1 MHLTMSKSMY
11 KQASAPS
18 PRVTIQEV
26 ARRAR
31 VSPSTVSNLLNGRDD
46 RMRASTRRRVLAA
59 IEELGYQPNS
69 AARQLRTG
77 QVKTI
82 GLVVPSVA
90 NPFWGSFAKA
100 VEGQA
105 LEFDQQILLCN
116 SERDPARE
124 RAYVDELWAGGVRA
138 VIIGSSLPSFD
149 HLRSAMERGMRLVA
163 FDREPQLGDPPGL
176 VTVSVDNRL
185 GGIMATRHLL
195 SLGHQNVGFISGAI
209 ATVSR
214 RQRLAGY
221 SEALRDAG
229 VPLRTELVW
238 AEGPSDDFG
247 DVNSADR
254 GQQGMKALLRI
265 KNPPSAVVAIND
277 MYAIGACAAAHKEGL
292 RVPQDVSV
300 VGFDDIMIAAFYNPP
315 LTTIRQPLEEM
326 SRYAVEAIQRLQAD
340 PAAGQ
345 TTAVLMGP
353 SLVIRKSA
361 AAPQSAPLSA
371 HRGLR
376 EDPLGYLHRLQ
387 AISES

>member
-11 KQASAPS
+11 ERASAPNA
-18 PRVTIQEV
+18 RVTMREV

-31 VSPSTVSNLLNGRDD
+31 VSPSTVSNLLNGRDE

-59 IEELGYQPNS
+59 IEELGYHPNS

-77 QVKTI
+77 QVRTI

-105 LEFDQQILLCN
+105 LQFDQHILLCN

-124 RAYVDELWAGGVRA
+124 QAYVDELWADGVRA
-138 VIIGSSLPSFD
+138 VIIGSSLPTFD

-195 SLGHQNVGFISGAI
+195 SLGHRKIGLISGAI

-214 RQRLAGY
+214 RQRLTGY
-221 SEALRDAG
+221 SEALREAD

-238 AEGPSDDFG
+238 DEGPGDDFG
-247 DVNSADR
+247 DVDSAER
-254 GQQGMKALLRI
+254 GRQGMKALLQI
-265 KNPPSAVVAIND
+265 EDPPTAVVAIND
-277 MYAIGACAAAHKEGL
+277 MYAIGACAAVHEKGL
-292 RVPQDVSV
+292 RVPQDMSI
-300 VGFDDIMIAAFYNPP
+300 VGFDDIMIAALYNPP

-326 SRYAVEAIQRLQAD
+326 TRYAVEAIQRLQTD
-340 PAAGQ
+340 HAAEQ

-361 AAPQSAPLSA
+361 AAPGI
-371 HRGLR
+371 RG
-376 EDPLGYLHRLQ
+376 
-387 AISES
+387 S

>member
-1 MHLTMSKSMY
+1 MRRGEEGESMHE
-11 KQASAPS
+11 QASAPNA
-18 PRVTIQEV
+18 RATLREV

-105 LEFDQQILLCN
+105 LEYDQHILLCN
-116 SERDPARE
+116 SERNPARE
-124 RAYVDELWAGGVRA
+124 QAYVAELWADGVRA

-149 HLRSAMERGMRLVA
+149 HLRSAVERGMRLVA

-185 GGIMATRHLL
+185 GGLMATRHLL
-195 SLGHQNVGFISGAI
+195 SLGHRNVGFISGAV

-221 SEALRDAG
+221 TEALREAG
-229 VPLRTELVW
+229 VPFRPELVW

-247 DVNSADR
+247 DVDSADR
-254 GQQGMKALLRI
+254 GQQAMRALLRI
-265 KNPPSAVVAIND
+265 KDPPSAVVAIND
-277 MYAIGACAAAHKEGL
+277 MFAIGACAAAHEEGL
-292 RVPQDVSV
+292 RVPRDVSV
-300 VGFDDIMIAAFYNPP
+300 VGFDDIMIAALYNPP

-326 SRYAVEAIQRLQAD
+326 SRYAVEAIQRLQTD
-340 PAAGQ
+340 PGERQPA
-345 TTAVLMGP
+345 AVLMSP
-353 SLVIRKSA
+353 SLVVRKSTA
-361 AAPQSAPLSA
+361 A
-371 HRGLR
+371 
-376 EDPLGYLHRLQ
+376 LQ
-387 AISES
+387 AAEGAPSPVA

>member
-1 MHLTMSKSMY
+1 MSKSMY

-18 PRVTIQEV
+18 ERATMREV

-105 LEFDQQILLCN
+105 LEFDRQILLCN

-124 RAYVDELWAGGVRA
+124 QAYVDELWAGGVRA

-149 HLRSAMERGMRLVA
+149 HLRPAMERGMRLVA
-163 FDREPQLGDPPGL
+163 FDREPQPGDPPGL

-185 GGIMATRHLL
+185 GGFMATRHLL

-221 SEALRDAG
+221 TEALRDAG

-238 AEGPSDDFG
+238 AEGPNDDFG
-247 DVNSADR
+247 DVDSADR
-254 GQQGMKALLRI
+254 GKHGMKALLGI
-265 KNPPSAVVAIND
+265 KDPPTAVVTIND
-277 MYAIGACAAAHKEGL
+277 MYAIGACAAVHEEGL

-300 VGFDDIMIAAFYNPP
+300 VGFDDIVIAALYNPP
-315 LTTIRQPLEEM
+315 LTTIRQPLEDM
-326 SRYAVEAIQRLQAD
+326 TRYAVETIQRLQQDRAV
-340 PAAGQ
+340 GQ

-353 SLVIRKSA
+353 SLVIRKST
-361 AAPQSAPLSA
+361 AAPRP
-371 HRGLR
+371 
-376 EDPLGYLHRLQ
+376 
-387 AISES
+387 

>member
-1 MHLTMSKSMY
+1 MY
-11 KQASAPS
+11 KQDSAPS
-18 PRVTIQEV
+18 ERATMREV
-26 ARRAR
+26 ARRAG
-31 VSPSTVSNLLNGRDD
+31 VSPSTVSNLLNGRDK
-46 RMRASTRRRVLAA
+46 RMAASTRRRILAA

-105 LEFDQQILLCN
+105 LKFDQQILLCN
-116 SERDPARE
+116 AERDPARE
-124 RAYVDELWAGGVRA
+124 QAYVDELWAGGVRA

-149 HLRSAMERGMRLVA
+149 HLRSAVERGMRLVA
-163 FDREPQLGDPPGL
+163 FDREPQVGDPPGL
-176 VTVSVDNRL
+176 ITVSVDNRL

-195 SLGHQNVGFISGAI
+195 SLGHQKIGFISGAI

-221 SEALRDAG
+221 SEALQDAD
-229 VPLRTELVW
+229 VPFRPELVW
-238 AEGPSDDFG
+238 TEGPSHDFG
-247 DVNSADR
+247 DVDSADR
-254 GQQGMKALLRI
+254 GQQAMKALLRI
-265 KNPPSAVVAIND
+265 NDPPTAVVAIND
-277 MYAIGACAAAHKEGL
+277 MYAIGACAAVHEEGL

-300 VGFDDIMIAAFYNPP
+300 VGFDDIMIAALYNPP

-326 SRYAVEAIQRLQAD
+326 TRYAVEAIQRLQHD

-345 TTAVLMGP
+345 AAAVLMGP

-361 AAPQSAPLSA
+361 AARPGAPS
-371 HRGLR
+371 
-376 EDPLGYLHRLQ
+376 
-387 AISES
+387 S

>member
-1 MHLTMSKSMY
+1 MHLTMSKSIH

-18 PRVTIQEV
+18 PPATIREV
-26 ARRAR
+26 ARLAR
-31 VSPSTVSNLLNGRDD
+31 VSPSTVSNLINGRDE

-59 IEELGYQPNS
+59 IQELDYQPNS

-105 LEFDQQILLCN
+105 LEYDQQILLCN

-124 RAYVDELWAGGVRA
+124 QAYVDELWADGVRA

-149 HLRSAMERGMRLVA
+149 HLRSAVERGMRLVA
-163 FDREPQLGDPPGL
+163 FDREPQLGDPPGV

-195 SLGHQNVGFISGAI
+195 SLGHQRVGFISGAI

-221 SEALRDAG
+221 SEALREAG
-229 VPLRTELVW
+229 VPFRTEFVW
-238 AEGPSDDFG
+238 AAGPNDDFG
-247 DVNSADR
+247 DADSADR
-254 GQQGMKALLRI
+254 GQQGMKELLRI
-265 KNPPSAVVAIND
+265 KDPPTAVVAIND
-277 MYAIGACAAAHKEGL
+277 MYAIGACAALHEAGL

-300 VGFDDIMIAAFYNPP
+300 VGFDDIMIAALYNPP

-326 SRYAVEAIQRLQAD
+326 TRYAVETIQRLRQN

-345 TTAVLMGP
+345 STSVLMGP

-361 AAPQSAPLSA
+361 AAPPGAPPSRTQ
-371 HRGLR
+371 RG
-376 EDPLGYLHRLQ
+376 G
-387 AISES
+387 

>member
-1 MHLTMSKSMY
+1 MY
-11 KQASAPS
+11 KQASAPGE
-18 PRVTIQEV
+18 RVTLREV
-26 ARRAR
+26 ARRAG
-31 VSPSTVSNLLNGRDD
+31 VSPSTVSNLLNGRDK
-46 RMRASTRRRVLAA
+46 RMAASTRRRIVAA

-105 LEFDQQILLCN
+105 LRFDQQILLCN

-124 RAYVDELWAGGVRA
+124 QAYVDELWAGGVRA

-149 HLRSAMERGMRLVA
+149 HLRSAVGRGMRLVA

-176 VTVSVDNRL
+176 ITVSVDNRL

-195 SLGHQNVGFISGAI
+195 SLGHRQIGFISGAI

-221 SEALRDAG
+221 SEALQDAG
-229 VPLRTELVW
+229 VPFRTELVW
-238 AEGPSDDFG
+238 TEGPSDFG
-247 DVNSADR
+247 DVDGADR

-265 KNPPSAVVAIND
+265 DDPPTAVVAIND
-277 MYAIGACAAAHKEGL
+277 MYAIGACAAVHEEGL

-300 VGFDDIMIAAFYNPP
+300 VGFDDIMIAALYNPP

-326 SRYAVEAIQRLQAD
+326 TRYAVEAIQRLQQD
-340 PAAGQ
+340 PAARQ
-345 TTAVLMGP
+345 AAAVLMGP

-361 AAPQSAPLSA
+361 ATRQVAPAP
-371 HRGLR
+371 
-376 EDPLGYLHRLQ
+376 
-387 AISES
+387 